1 MSSKA
6 SCSRPRRSW
15 TGSSFWWMRTET
27 VTGAEAVAHSTAPLL
42 PGRVTL
48 GKALHLL
55 TTGVLIHELGV

>member
-1 MSSKA
+1 
-6 SCSRPRRSW
+6 
-15 TGSSFWWMRTET
+15 MRTET